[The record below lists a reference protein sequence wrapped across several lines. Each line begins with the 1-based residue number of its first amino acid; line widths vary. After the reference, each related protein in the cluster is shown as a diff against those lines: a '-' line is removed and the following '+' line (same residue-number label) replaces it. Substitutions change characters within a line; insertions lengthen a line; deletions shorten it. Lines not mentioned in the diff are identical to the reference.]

1 VNKLRWILIGC
12 GVFVV
17 TGLYVFG
24 RVKSYPSAVSMPMGA
39 MTGGHAAP
47 VSSVD
52 FNAVLTIA
60 RNNLPG
66 PKLDSLKLL
75 ANQLKESS
83 NKEDVLH
90 ALVKF
95 WNSNNEPAVA
105 SEYLMDIADNTGSE
119 KDWSNAGDAFNI
131 TFQQTNDTIIRIF
144 AVKQSIECYKNAIAK
159 DSSNLNNQVKLAQCY
174 IDGSGDVMNGV
185 LLLKG
190 LEKKEP
196 DNLEVNLLL
205 GRLDIESGQLDKAVP
220 RLEKLVE
227 NNPTESRAY
236 FYLGMAYKASGKTDK
251 AIQAFE
257 KCRKMVTDPDG
268 QKQIDNIIQQLKNS

>member
-1 VNKLRWILIGC
+1 MNKLRWILIIC

-17 TGLYVFG
+17 AGLYVFG
-24 RVKSYPSAVSMPMGA
+24 RVKSYPSAVPMPMGA
-39 MTGGHAAP
+39 MTGGHVAP

-60 RNNLPG
+60 RNDLPES
-66 PKLDSLKLL
+66 KQDSLKLL
-75 ANQLKESS
+75 DNQLKESYNNES
-83 NKEDVLH
+83 VLH

-95 WNSNNEPAVA
+95 WSGNNEPAVA
-105 SEYLMDIADNTGSE
+105 GKYLMNIAGNTGSA
-119 KDWSNAGDAFNI
+119 KDWSNAGDVFNI

-144 AVKQSIECYKNAIAK
+144 AVKQAIECYKNAIAK

-174 IDGSGDVMNGV
+174 VDGNGDVMNGV

-196 DNLEVNLLL
+196 DNVEVNLLL

-220 RLEKLVE
+220 RLEKLVK
-227 NNPTESRAY
+227 NNPSESEAY
-236 FYLGMAYKASGKTDK
+236 FYLGMAYKASGKTEK
-251 AIQAFE
+251 AIQTFE
-257 KCRKMVTDPDG
+257 KCRKMIDQPEG
-268 QKQIDNIIQQLKNS
+268 QNKLIILFNN